1 MSRRSVAA
9 RTNAMNALE
18 SKQERTAASR
28 FAGVLLTLLFGLP
41 LALHVVGY
49 LVA

>member
-1 MSRRSVAA
+1 
-9 RTNAMNALE
+9 MNTLQ
-18 SKQERTAASR
+18 SKHEKTGAFR
-28 FAGVLLTLLFGLP
+28 FAGLLLTLLFGLP